1 MITATLRTDKPT
13 WFTLTKD
20 GRFYGSGW
28 RDTTEQAKLAV
39 EQINRTQR
47 VPDDLQTLTV
57 EDMPLVR
64 LAGSR

>member
-1 MITATLRTDKPT
+1 MITATVRPDKPT

-28 RDTTEQAKLAV
+28 RDTAEQAEQAA

-47 VPDDLQTLTV
+47 VPKDLQTMTV
-57 EDMPLVR
+57 DDTPLVR